1 MIFDIKKRKVAVCV
15 MLAAVLSVCSGCGD
29 KGDSKDDRADSISS
43 EIQSTS
49 DDTNNT
55 SDTLSDDKDD
65 RNDGIDDQNGTS
77 ENGQNNTTEASNDG
91 GGQGDLSDDGL
102 KEMTHYTKTIDSENG
117 KLKVE
122 ADSPVKLRVSD
133 KYPVV
138 DISTTAID
146 DELLNKVKDVLIGD
160 TKLYDGIRMYDPEFD
175 DYSGDK
181 VILSGE
187 DQDLIKGKVP
197 RSEITAYPVDTK
209 LFTVS
214 DKAEQYKE
222 IPDYTGYYMQ
232 LMPEGEL
239 FYGVSDGKDGI
250 YTSFSAVNSKVYGDS
265 LKYFRSS
272 EYGITDG
279 LVLPG
284 INVSLC
290 WPVASGIDSIADP
303 ENPERA
309 LYPPMVE
316 GELQGDDGLRDWVD
330 DPKFTN
336 YEFRESTKE
345 TNSVTKEEALKQA
358 EELLKELGIDDIYMA
373 VSAEEMY
380 ISDHST
386 ITRKTN
392 ADGTYSAEL
401 TVGKVWDIVYLPAVN
416 GNIAQDYGEMIQYG
430 SDGRKSSVWFNSNI
444 EVMIND
450 NGIVGFSY
458 ACPIKYDRV
467 GEENADLMPFEE
479 ILKVYEKNI
488 LDVLNTTDP
497 FYGIMD
503 NDDTEDKVGFTIK
516 IDDITLRYARMSD
529 HESNDRGYLV
539 PVWDFS
545 GTAYDDINKKVVQTG
560 SFIQIN
566 AIDGS
571 VYNSIEG
578 R

>member
-1 MIFDIKKRKVAVCV
+1 MIFDIKKRKAAVCV

-77 ENGQNNTTEASNDG
+77 ENGQNNTTEAANDG
-91 GGQGDLSDDGL
+91 GGQGNLSDDGL

-117 KLKVE
+117 RLKVE

>member
-175 DYSGDK
+175 DYSG
-181 VILSGE
+181 E

-316 GELQGDDGLRDWVD
+316 GELQGDDGLRDCVD

>member
-1 MIFDIKKRKVAVCV
+1 MIFDIKIRKAAVCV

-77 ENGQNNTTEASNDG
+77 ENGQNNTTEAANDG

-117 KLKVE
+117 RLKVE

-336 YEFRESTKE
+336 YEFRESAKE

-358 EELLKELGIDDIYMA
+358 EELLKKLGIDDIYMA

-416 GNIAQDYGEMIQYG
+416 GNIVQDYGEMIQYG

-479 ILKVYEKNI
+479 ILEVYEKNI

-539 PVWDFS
+539 PIWDFS
-545 GTAYDDINKKVVQTG
+545 GTAYDAGGKVLASG